1 MTYEEYAAFCAATKE
16 RRIEW
21 FRNARFG
28 MFIHYGLFSSHG
40 MGEWA
45 QVWENIKISDYEK
58 LAAAF
63 CPKEGCA
70 DEW

>member
-28 MFIHYGLFSSHG
+28 MFIHYGLFSLPRNGRMGAG
-40 MGEWA
+40 MGKY
-45 QVWENIKISDYEK
+45 QN
-58 LAAAF
+58 LRL
-63 CPKEGCA
+63 
-70 DEW
+70 

>member
-16 RRIEW
+16 KRIEW

-40 MGEWA
+40 LSL
-45 QVWENIKISDYEK
+45 IHI
-58 LAAAF
+58 
-63 CPKEGCA
+63 
-70 DEW
+70 

>member
-16 RRIEW
+16 KRIEW

-45 QVWENIKISDYEK
+45 QVWENIKIMICSYCF
-58 LAAAF
+58 LI
-63 CPKEGCA
+63 
-70 DEW
+70 